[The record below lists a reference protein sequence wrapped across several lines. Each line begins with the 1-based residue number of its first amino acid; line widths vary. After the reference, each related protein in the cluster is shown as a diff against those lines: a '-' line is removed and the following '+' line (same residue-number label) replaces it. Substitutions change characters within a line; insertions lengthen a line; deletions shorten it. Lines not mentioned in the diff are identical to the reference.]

1 MTATMTTVNGILK
14 EVYEKGVTDQMS
26 QQAVALKRILRS
38 SEGIFETPG
47 GKYVMFPL
55 HTKRNAGISYR
66 AENTQLGAAGRQ
78 GYQQAQ
84 ETLKYGYGRM
94 KITGPTM
101 ALAKTNAQAFI
112 NALDG
117 EMDGLR
123 KDLVKDQN
131 RIAWGNP
138 GGWAATGSTGVI
150 TRLTAV
156 STASTTIT
164 APTFQ
169 LNVGDVID
177 IIINAGTPI
186 ASGAGRTIVSITS
199 ATAFVIDV
207 AVTAAVGDNVVR
219 AGNWAQEPY
228 GLSHIVSATG
238 ILHNI
243 NPATAGNEYWKAA
256 LDDSTTT
263 VLTELAMI
271 KMADAIRTA
280 GGEYPSVIFC
290 SLGVRRT
297 YFNLMTSLRRYNEP
311 KEWAGGLVGLS
322 FMYEKDIPVITDVDC
337 PTGSMYMLTESELT
351 VYRNRDWYWEDTD
364 GSVMK
369 YVHDYDVFEAL
380 MKCYWQLV
388 THKRN
393 AHGRFTTLTEA

>member
-1 MTATMTTVNGILK
+1 MVTVNGILK
-14 EVYEKGVTDQMS
+14 EVYEGGVTDQMN
-26 QQAVALKRILRS
+26 QQAVALKRITRS

-47 GKYVMFPL
+47 GKYVVFPL
-55 HTKRNAGISYR
+55 HTKRNSGISYR

-138 GGWAATGSTGVI
+138 GGFVATGATGVI
-150 TRLTAV
+150 TRLTGV
-156 STASTTIT
+156 STASAIIT
-164 APTFQ
+164 APTGQ

-186 ASGAGRTIVSITS
+186 AGGTSLTITAIQS
-199 ATAFVIDV
+199 ATAFTVSA
-207 AVTAAVGDNVVR
+207 AVTASVGDNVVR
-219 AGNWAQEPY
+219 AGNWGQEPY
-228 GLSHIVSATG
+228 GLSNLVSSTG
-238 ILHNI
+238 TVHNI
-243 NPATAGNEYWKAA
+243 NSATAGNEYWKAA
-256 LDDSTTT
+256 QDDSATT

-271 KMADAIRTA
+271 KMADAIRVA
-280 GGEYPSVIFC
+280 GGEFPSVIFC

-322 FMYEKDIPVITDVDC
+322 FMYEKDTPVITDQDC
-337 PTGSMYMLTESELT
+337 PTGSMYMLTESEIT
-351 VYRNRDWYWEDTD
+351 VYRAKDWYWEDTD
-364 GSVMK
+364 GNVMK

-393 AHGRFTTLTEA
+393 AHGRFTALVEA